1 VIRKVRDVDLH
12 YEVEGQ
18 GRPLVMLH
26 GIWAD
31 HHHMMY
37 DFEPQFAD
45 RPGWQRIYVDLP
57 GMGAT
62 PTGSWMHNQDDML
75 DVLVSFLAEV
85 VPAGK
90 LVVAG
95 VSYGGYLARGLVHH
109 LESRVEA
116 VCLIVPL
123 VYGFDHHFDVPPN
136 LTLVYDSNFRRE
148 LAPEEIE
155 MYDELVIQ
163 DRGVVEVIRD
173 QLTPAVLRA
182 DGDFIDNRLCN
193 GANASFS
200 FDPDSIRA
208 KVEGPSLF
216 VLGRQ
221 DSTVGYRDAWTILE
235 NYPRATF
242 AVLDRAGH
250 FASWDQQALVKVL
263 VSEWLDRLEE
273 YTTSAID

>member
-1 VIRKVRDVDLH
+1 VRDVDLH
-12 YEVEGQ
+12 YEIEGQ

-26 GIWAD
+26 GLWAD

-37 DFEPQFAD
+37 DFEPQFAS
-45 RPGWQRIYVDLP
+45 RPGWKRIYVDLP

-62 PTGSWMHNQDDML
+62 RAESWMQNQDDML

-109 LESRVEA
+109 MGSRVEA
-116 VCLIVPL
+116 VCLIVPT
-123 VYGFDHHFDVPPN
+123 VYGFDRDFDVPPTV
-136 LTLVYDSNFRRE
+136 TLVHDSDFRGE

-155 MYDELVIQ
+155 MYDGLVVQ
-163 DRGVVEVIRD
+163 DRAVVEVIRD

-182 DGDFIDNRLCN
+182 DGDFLDNRLCS

-200 FDPDSIRA
+200 FDPDSIPS

-250 FASWDQQALVKVL
+250 LASWDQPALVKML

-273 YTTSAID
+273 YRASAMD